1 VIKTTPPSHGDVVL
15 VVNAERDAGFQRLL
29 AQGSIYSSA
38 LQLSNVS
45 AVLPFLCAQ
54 WGSLWVAGLLY
65 PAFSVGIIAGW
76 AASPF
81 IMGRS
86 RHRKHLVFAGGTTS
100 MAVLT
105 VCAVVS
111 AQNRLFIDAVFIV
124 ASTALGIAKGISD
137 GAHAELVSAK
147 VSGSRRSQLILGE
160 YAISAIVV
168 GAATLAVVPLLSR
181 ILLASPDAIVLWLG
195 AAGMIGAAVAALFVG
210 PIHAHSGRI
219 IPRISDIFREGIR
232 VVRSQRWFRR
242 YTLTQLLFVPITLGT
257 TFYVLYAPERNQTG
271 GRLTVLVISASVGL
285 LIGSYLWRAVYRSAG
300 VRGMLVGSSLTAITA
315 AVICTLAQVSGIWS
329 HAWVHGLVLALA
341 AAADQAVYAAAI
353 AWMGTFADEHDR
365 PTLMGFAAALVAL
378 ASSLVGVLLGGI
390 AQNTSAIWPV
400 TVVLALSLVAVGAA
414 ARTSEPGLRSLAR

>member
-1 VIKTTPPSHGDVVL
+1 MRKR
-15 VVNAERDAGFQRLL
+15 NAQTADISATSYARLL

-65 PAFSVGIIAGW
+65 PAFGVGIVAGW

-86 RHRKHLVFAGGTTS
+86 RHLKHLVFAGGTTS
-100 MAVLT
+100 MALLT

-111 AQNRLFIDAVFIV
+111 AQNRLFIDAVFVV
-124 ASTALGIAKGISD
+124 ASAALGIAKGISD

-147 VSGSRRSQLILGE
+147 LPGTRRSQLILGE
-160 YAISAIVV
+160 YAISAVV
-168 GAATLAVVPLLSR
+168 VAAATLAVVPLLSR
-181 ILLASPDAIVLWLG
+181 TLPASPDAIVLWLG
-195 AAGMIGAAVAALFVG
+195 AVGMLGAAVAALFVG
-210 PIHAHSGRI
+210 PIHAHTARI
-219 IPRISDIFREGIR
+219 IPRISDVFRRGIR
-232 VVRSQRWFRR
+232 VARSQRWFRR
-242 YTLTQLLFVPITLGT
+242 YTLIQLLFVPVTLGT
-257 TFYVLYAPERNQTG
+257 TFYVLYAPERTQTG
-271 GRLTVLVISASVGL
+271 GRLSLLVISGSAGL
-285 LIGSYLWRAVYRSAG
+285 LTGSYVWRVVYRRRG
-300 VRGMLVGSSLTAITA
+300 VRGMLVGSSLTAISA
-315 AVICTLAQVSGIWS
+315 AVICTLAQVSGTWPQVWI
-329 HAWVHGLVLALA
+329 HGPVLALA

-353 AWMGTFADEHDR
+353 AWMGASADEHDR

-400 TVVLALSLVAVGAA
+400 TVVLALSLVAIGPAM
-414 ARTSEPGLRSLAR
+414 RTPAH